1 MRKIENSTI
10 FLLMLIF
17 STPGASLSQGKH
29 ERLRLIHADLL
40 KRETTGQKVKQVLE
54 GSVKFEQGKTTIECD
69 LASQTVDEDPIALI
83 GNVHIYDEEQNLFA
97 DTVYVYT
104 KEFKQV
110 AVGNVRSF
118 TESDTTTANRMTYFQ
133 KQKRVISEGDVRK
146 VDPREKTI
154 LTGGFAIYQ
163 REAKYGEVFDHPVLI
178 QYDSLAN
185 EIMRI
190 LADTMEVFENGQRTI
205 AKGNVEI
212 IQPDIRATCGQAA
225 YIKSEK
231 EITLNDSPKVLQRNQ

>member
-1 MRKIENSTI
+1 
-10 FLLMLIF
+10 MLIF
-17 STPGASLSQGKH
+17 STPVASLSQGKQ

-40 KRETTGQKVKQVLE
+40 KRETIGQKVKQVLE

-146 VDPREKTI
+146 
-154 LTGGFAIYQ
+154 
-163 REAKYGEVFDHPVLI
+163 
-178 QYDSLAN
+178 N
-185 EIMRI
+185 
-190 LADTMEVFENGQRTI
+190 
-205 AKGNVEI
+205 
-212 IQPDIRATCGQAA
+212 
-225 YIKSEK
+225 
-231 EITLNDSPKVLQRNQ
+231 